1 MKRKKPI
8 FISLTFTLLTSVF
21 AFNILSNKD
30 VIKVNAN
37 PASGASYYATN
48 ENNRYYEGISD
59 TLVGEELMVALS
71 TLTSTNFVSHSYKS
85 LPSIY
90 QYSDVALDD
99 NTQMQMIYT
108 GSAKPFN
115 SGGLPSSVNKEH
127 VWPAS
132 WYGNGTRTESAGSPG
147 ADAHNVWPCATELNS
162 KRGSGAFDELDFAS
176 SYKAYEFTRTDW
188 SYGTPGDDDSYVWS
202 SAFNYTNGGPD
213 SVLYPARG
221 HRGAVARILM
231 YVATRYR
238 NDTRYPVKLHDKPV
252 TEKSGRIGKLSTLL
266 KWHFIEPP
274 SAFEIKRNNEVATRW
289 HHNRNPFVDN
299 PDYARRIFYYLPEP
313 DSNVVS
319 PLVKS
324 VIEQYAPTSEEGI
337 KLSHTSLS
345 VNVGKT
351 KTVTVTANLRNE
363 PITWLS
369 NDESIATVNNG
380 VIKGISAGT
389 TTIVAQGSETSASLT
404 VTVHEEGSSDILVES
419 LNITPASLSLK
430 VGQESTLSVSV
441 TPSNATNQ
449 SLTWQTSNA
458 SVATVNNGKVSAVK
472 AGNAVISAFSTDGSN
487 KSASM
492 SVTVTNPSTEDGY
505 HLVTNISELN
515 SGDKVILASRDK
527 EVVAGNLSNTYYT
540 SLEATFNVHKDVIT
554 SVDPVTTILTIG
566 QNGSYY
572 TFSNENGELL
582 GSGAV
587 KSIGYNK
594 GVTDWTLT
602 FSNNGDVTIQNKTT
616 TNGRILYNDS
626 APRFTTYTSAL
637 SGTMLLPQLYKL
649 VVNEESVSDKAHN
662 YATLFLDT
670 TADEC
675 SAGNVTLTTWNT
687 LKSEYNTL
695 NSEVKDYL
703 YDHSETDVLIIELV
717 ARYRVI
723 INKYHYENF
732 LLNSNGDEIYNST
745 NVKAAAPTNG
755 INNAPVFIMFFMF
768 SVMTFIIVAHM
779 YTAKEE

>member
-8 FISLTFTLLTSVF
+8 FISLTLTLLTSVF

-30 VIKVNAN
+30 TLKVKAD

-59 TLVGEELMVALS
+59 TLVGEDLMVALS
-71 TLTSTNFVSHSYKS
+71 TLTSTNFVSKTYSS

-99 NTQMQMIYT
+99 NTKMQMIYT
-108 GSAKPFN
+108 GSARPFT
-115 SGGLPSSVNKEH
+115 SGSVPSGVNKEH

-147 ADAHNVWPCATELNS
+147 ADAHNVWPCASELNS

-202 SAFNYTNGGPD
+202 SAFNNTSGGPN
-213 SVLYPARG
+213 SILYPARG

-238 NDTRYPVKLHDKPV
+238 NDTRYPVKLHDRPE
-252 TEKSGRIGKLSTLL
+252 TTKSGRIGKLSTLL

-274 SAFEIKRNNEVATRW
+274 SAFEIKRNNEVAARW

-299 PDYARRIFYYLPEP
+299 PDYARRIFYHLPEP

-345 VNVGKT
+345 VNVGET
-351 KTVTVTANLRNE
+351 KTITVTANPGNE

-404 VTVHEEGSSDILVES
+404 VTVQEEGSSAILVES

-430 VGQESTLSVSV
+430 VGQESNLSVNV

-449 SLTWQTSNA
+449 TLTWQTSNA

-472 AGNAVISAFSTDGSN
+472 AGNAIISAFTNDGSN

-527 EVVAGNLSNTYYT
+527 EVVAGNLSSTYYT
-540 SLEATFNVHKDVIT
+540 SLDATFNVNKDVIT
-554 SVDPVTTILTIG
+554 SVDAATTILTIN
-566 QNGSYY
+566 QNGGYY

-582 GSGAV
+582 GASAA

-594 GVTDWTLT
+594 NITDWSLT
-602 FSNNGDVTIQNKTT
+602 FTNNGDVTIQNKTT
-616 TNGRILYNDS
+616 TYGRILYNAS
-626 APRFTTYTSAL
+626 APRFTTYTSAT
-637 SGTMLLPQLYKL
+637 SESMLLPQLYKL

-662 YATLFLDT
+662 YATLFLDAT
-670 TADEC
+670 TEEC
-675 SAGNVTLTTWNT
+675 SAGNVTLTTWQT
-687 LKSEYNTL
+687 LNSEYNVL
-695 NSEVKDYL
+695 SDEVKDYL
-703 YDHSETDVLIIELV
+703 YDHSETDVLIIELI

-732 LLNSNGDEIYNST
+732 LLNSNGDEIYSVDTLNIAT
-745 NVKAAAPTNG
+745 HLNQKDNVLLIG
-755 INNAPVFIMFFMF
+755 MLFIF
-768 SVMTFIIVAHM
+768 SVITFIIIAYKYKVK
-779 YTAKEE
+779 KE